1 MKGIASVLASKGRG
15 GDTMLMHVA
24 PEEVQYLTRLGGIT
38 ENPDTGLPEALK
50 FKDFLPYLGSAFLGP
65 AFKAVGFSPTVSS
78 ILAST
83 AGTMLGGGSL
93 EKGIMSGLVSSSLGR
108 LGTALS
114 PEASK
119 AAAADT
125 GYRFGIFKKPA
136 EGGPRFGERYAEA
149 FRSPQFNPIE
159 AAKSAT
165 EGGLDKFITE
175 IQKPS
180 VMIPFTTGA
189 GELARMSAAE
199 KYQEQMA
206 EMQRQADER
215 RRRVYAR
222 NPQVL
227 PPSSPYYRPPGMKE
241 GGLVERK
248 QRGRFPLRED
258 VSNVDT
264 MLPSG
269 ENRLALT
276 QQPSTADVERLIS
289 EQEIQRQLS
298 AVIEQQR
305 LEREAAAQA
314 EAERMAREEFAR
326 QEAARRAEAE
336 LVAREQAAA
345 REASRQAEEAR
356 LAREAEAARVAEE
369 QARTRR
375 QEEAARA
382 EAQRVAA
389 EQARLAEERQQ
400 EAARIQ
406 AQQAEA
412 ARLEGARVQAQQ
424 AEAARLAEMEAQE
437 QAAIA
442 ETAAAQPS
450 ASDISSQLNQNAG
463 AIDLG
468 MPSDSFSQLEP
479 PSNEVGQPS
488 DSSGV
493 PPEVMA
499 MMAPYTSQ
507 ARNDQERQD
516 IERAIGNVLSFDASR
531 GMTGGAPGAFENYPV
546 RLQAATDN
554 IKDQNDFIDQVRP
567 LFEQG
572 KYKEAFDL
580 ADKLGKDN
588 LDINRERASLVGGME
603 FPEESQQIA
612 TRYINMLISDGT
624 LRRVSP
630 PMNAD
635 QMGSYYDAIPFDKIP
650 LSEIRGTGSI
660 FDPDAKAKNV
670 AALAGGTGY
679 PDFFKYAVTAK
690 KDVNLLLPTLQI
702 LLAFAGVP
710 AALGNTIAGSSLG
723 TAIGLGNIGI
733 NSAASIA
740 LGSAV
745 IGAAGSVAQGGDFE
759 DALKSALI
767 AGGLGYLTAPQTIRE
782 LTGYLQDAGVLSG
795 DLAKGGIEVVT
806 DAAGNSTVSVSAG
819 GSGVSGGG
827 VSAPVTQPSQPS
839 GPSQEE
845 IRIQA
850 EREAAARAA
859 EEAATAEAARQAL
872 EAQERA
878 RQEQEARE
886 AAERSEQQRL
896 EEIRVQAEREA
907 AARAAEEAA
916 TAEAARQAL
925 EAQDRARLEQEARE
939 AQEAAEARRMEEF
952 RIQAEAE
959 AAAKLAEEAAA
970 AEALRQAVEA
980 QDRARLE
987 QEAKAAAEEAARV
1000 AEQQRLEEIRIQA
1013 EAEAA
1018 AAAAAAPPVSA
1029 PVDTAPVTEAPVE
1042 TAAEIV
1048 TGRDQIVEGGG
1059 AAPVTTPVTGAEP
1072 VIDAGAETPID
1083 EFTVE
1088 TVRDQAQFEPIV
1100 TAPPVVLDQT
1110 PIDYGDPLDPN
1121 YRWQDDLKNLVE
1133 EAGSDYLK
1141 SQLLGGVLAELF
1153 GPEMPTFGPGAPRY
1167 QGTGGLG
1174 YIPEG
1179 QERRY
1184 ISAEDDYQ
1192 HGFLPEWMFFENL
1205 NPPAVI
1211 ETSYPGTTPGG
1222 ERGEVPGDGG
1232 GFDDTP
1238 VDQNATGGMIMT
1250 KPKVFSPRDYL
1261 EMVRGYQVG
1270 GLSELPVGEVD
1281 SGRNLMTDGNKDL
1294 IDLTRAVILGEVEE
1308 RADEIIQ
1315 KFIDLYGYEEFQNL
1329 RDQTLDQMAPG
1340 SLKTGL
1346 VRGQTGGMDDMVD
1359 GVIGSQE
1366 RVAVSP
1372 GEFIVP
1378 ADVVAALGDG
1388 NTEKGGKELEKM
1400 MERTR
1405 LQKYGSN
1412 KQPPPVNLD
1421 TVMPA

>member
-1 MKGIASVLASKGRG
+1 MANPSMKGIASVLASKGRG

-24 PEEVQYLTRLGGIT
+24 PEEVEYLSKLGGIT
-38 ENPDTGLPEALK
+38 QNPDTGLPEALK
-50 FKDFLPYLGSAFLGP
+50 FKDFLPFLGSAFLGP

-78 ILAST
+78 ILATT

-108 LGTALS
+108 LGTSLS

-125 GYRFGIFKKPA
+125 GYRFGIFKKPT
-136 EGGPRFGERYAEA
+136 EGGPSFGARYAEA

-159 AAKSAT
+159 AAKAAT

-215 RRRVYAR
+215 RRRAYAR

-227 PPSSPYYRPPGMKE
+227 PPSSPYYRGGAKE
-241 GGLVERK
+241 GGMIERK
-248 QRGRFPLRED
+248 QFGGIASLGNISMPLLGTSPSQQT
-258 VSNVDT
+258 SN
-264 MLPSG
+264 
-269 ENRLALT
+269 
-276 QQPSTADVERLIS
+276 IS
-289 EQEIQRQLS
+289 S
-298 AVIEQQR
+298 P
-305 LEREAAAQA
+305 
-314 EAERMAREEFAR
+314 
-326 QEAARRAEAE
+326 
-336 LVAREQAAA
+336 
-345 REASRQAEEAR
+345 
-356 LAREAEAARVAEE
+356 
-369 QARTRR
+369 
-375 QEEAARA
+375 
-382 EAQRVAA
+382 
-389 EQARLAEERQQ
+389 QQ
-400 EAARIQ
+400 EKG
-406 AQQAEA
+406 
-412 ARLEGARVQAQQ
+412 GAT
-424 AEAARLAEMEAQE
+424 
-437 QAAIA
+437 
-442 ETAAAQPS
+442 ETQVP
-450 ASDISSQLNQNAG
+450 DYISQM
-463 AIDLG
+463 I
-468 MPSDSFSQLEP
+468 
-479 PSNEVGQPS
+479 
-488 DSSGV
+488 
-493 PPEVMA
+493 
-499 MMAPYTSQ
+499 APYASQ

-516 IERAIGNVLSFDASR
+516 IEKAIGNVLSFDVSR
-531 GMTGGAPGAFENYPV
+531 GMTGGAPGAFENYPA

-630 PMNAD
+630 PMNAE
-635 QMGSYYDAIPFDKIP
+635 QMGAYYDAIPFDKIP

-660 FDPDAKAKNV
+660 FDPDGKAKNV

-690 KDVNLLLPTLQI
+690 KDANLLIPTLQI

-767 AGGLGYLTAPQTIRE
+767 AGGLGYLTAPQTIER
-782 LTGYLQDAGVLSG
+782 LTGYLQDAGILNS
-795 DLAKGGIEVVT
+795 DLAKGGVEVVT
-806 DAAGNSTVSVSAG
+806 DAAGNTQVNVSAG
-819 GSGVSGGG
+819 GTGVSGGG
-827 VSAPVTQPSQPS
+827 VSAPAAPPPPPP
-839 GPSQEE
+839 GPTQEE

-859 EEAATAEAARQAL
+859 EEAAAAEAARQAL
-872 EAQERA
+872 EAQDRA
-878 RQEQEARE
+878 RLEQEARE
-886 AAERSEQQRL
+886 AAEVAEQQRL

-916 TAEAARQAL
+916 IAEAARQAL
-925 EAQDRARLEQEARE
+925 EAQDRARLEQEAKE
-939 AQEAAEARRMEEF
+939 AQEAAEARRMEEI
-952 RIQAEAE
+952 RVQAERE
-959 AAAKLAEEAAA
+959 AATRAAEEAAA

-987 QEAKAAAEEAARV
+987 QEAKEAAEEAARV
-1000 AEQQRLEEIRIQA
+1000 AEEQRLEEIRIQA

-1018 AAAAAAPPVSA
+1018 AAAAASPPVSA
-1029 PVDTAPVTEAPVE
+1029 PVDTTTTAQPEVE

-1059 AAPVTTPVTGAEP
+1059 AAPVTTPVTGAESA
-1072 VIDAGAETPID
+1072 IETGTETPID

-1088 TVRDQAQFEPIV
+1088 TVRDQAQFEPII

-1110 PIDYGDPLDPN
+1110 PIDYGEPFDPN
-1121 YRWQDDLKNLVE
+1121 YRWQDDLRNLVE

-1141 SQLLGGVLAELF
+1141 AQLVSGALAELF
-1153 GPEMPTFGPGAPRY
+1153 GPDMPTFGPGAPRY

-1184 ISAEDDYQ
+1184 IAAEDDYQ

-1211 ETSYPGTTPGG
+1211 ETSYPGSPLTDENP
-1222 ERGEVPGDGG
+1222 PGDGG
-1232 GFDDTP
+1232 GYDDTP
-1238 VDQNATGGMIMT
+1238 VDQRAIGGLVMT

-1340 SLKTGL
+1340 SLKSGL

-1359 GVIGSQE
+1359 GVIGSRE

>member
-1 MKGIASVLASKGRG
+1 
-15 GDTMLMHVA
+15 
-24 PEEVQYLTRLGGIT
+24 
-38 ENPDTGLPEALK
+38 
-50 FKDFLPYLGSAFLGP
+50 
-65 AFKAVGFSPTVSS
+65 
-78 ILAST
+78 
-83 AGTMLGGGSL
+83 
-93 EKGIMSGLVSSSLGR
+93 
-108 LGTALS
+108 
-114 PEASK
+114 
-119 AAAADT
+119 
-125 GYRFGIFKKPA
+125 
-136 EGGPRFGERYAEA
+136 
-149 FRSPQFNPIE
+149 
-159 AAKSAT
+159 
-165 EGGLDKFITE
+165 
-175 IQKPS
+175 
-180 VMIPFTTGA
+180 
-189 GELARMSAAE
+189 
-199 KYQEQMA
+199 
-206 EMQRQADER
+206 
-215 RRRVYAR
+215 
-222 NPQVL
+222 
-227 PPSSPYYRPPGMKE
+227 
-241 GGLVERK
+241 
-248 QRGRFPLRED
+248 
-258 VSNVDT
+258 
-264 MLPSG
+264 
-269 ENRLALT
+269 
-276 QQPSTADVERLIS
+276 
-289 EQEIQRQLS
+289 
-298 AVIEQQR
+298 
-305 LEREAAAQA
+305 
-314 EAERMAREEFAR
+314 
-326 QEAARRAEAE
+326 
-336 LVAREQAAA
+336 
-345 REASRQAEEAR
+345 
-356 LAREAEAARVAEE
+356 
-369 QARTRR
+369 
-375 QEEAARA
+375 
-382 EAQRVAA
+382 
-389 EQARLAEERQQ
+389 
-400 EAARIQ
+400 
-406 AQQAEA
+406 
-412 ARLEGARVQAQQ
+412 
-424 AEAARLAEMEAQE
+424 
-437 QAAIA
+437 
-442 ETAAAQPS
+442 
-450 ASDISSQLNQNAG
+450 
-463 AIDLG
+463 
-468 MPSDSFSQLEP
+468 
-479 PSNEVGQPS
+479 
-488 DSSGV
+488 
-493 PPEVMA
+493 MA

-588 LDINRERASLVGGME
+588 LDINQERASLVGGME

-690 KDVNLLLPTLQI
+690 KDVNLLIPTLQI

-723 TAIGLGNIGI
+723 TAVGLGSIGI

-827 VSAPVTQPSQPS
+827 VSAPVGQPTSGRVEQVTETADATEQGAITDTAADVVEGTTVTTGAETAVGGGAASVTTPPS
-839 GPSQEE
+839 PPPGQQEVITE
-845 IRIQA
+845 PDTVVRTEGDQVIEAGGFDPLAAGIEDALLQEAIA
-850 EREAAARAA
+850 ETLADQ
-859 EEAATAEAARQAL
+859 TAEMPETKVETTRDQIVSGGGAAQ
-872 EAQERA
+872 
-878 RQEQEARE
+878 
-886 AAERSEQQRL
+886 
-896 EEIRVQAEREA
+896 V
-907 AARAAEEAA
+907 
-916 TAEAARQAL
+916 TT
-925 EAQDRARLEQEARE
+925 
-939 AQEAAEARRMEEF
+939 
-952 RIQAEAE
+952 
-959 AAAKLAEEAAA
+959 
-970 AEALRQAVEA
+970 
-980 QDRARLE
+980 
-987 QEAKAAAEEAARV
+987 
-1000 AEQQRLEEIRIQA
+1000 
-1013 EAEAA
+1013 
-1018 AAAAAAPPVSA
+1018 